1 MRDPDQCGLPSVYPA
16 SESPSSSR
24 VGAVVHISVP
34 AEKAFPAEGLHI
46 YGYPVSW
53 LDFMYITADFLDY
66 PDHFMS
72 YSNTR
77 NCTGNTAV
85 LDVYVTCADASE
97 SYPYYGIP
105 GV

>member
-16 SESPSSSR
+16 SESPSSIR

-46 YGYPVSW
+46 HGDPVSRPD
-53 LDFMYITADFLDY
+53 LMYIASDLFDY

-72 YSNTR
+72 DSNAR
-77 NCTGNTAV
+77 NCTWYTAV
-85 LDVYVTCADASE
+85 LYVYVACADAPE
-97 SYPYYGIP
+97 GYPHYGVP